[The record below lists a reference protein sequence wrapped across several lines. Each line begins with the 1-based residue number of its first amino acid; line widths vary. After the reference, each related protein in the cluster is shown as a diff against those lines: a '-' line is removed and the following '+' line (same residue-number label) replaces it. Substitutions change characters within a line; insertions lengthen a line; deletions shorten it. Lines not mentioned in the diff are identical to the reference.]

1 MPFTPSPT
9 PSTQPATQPNN
20 QAVIQILMVC
30 MGNICRSP
38 TAEGVLRAKV
48 AQAGLARQVVIDS
61 AGTHN
66 YHPGSPPDER
76 SQAHALR
83 RGIDLSPLR
92 ARQVRQD
99 DFADFDLILAMDW
112 DNLALLQVD
121 CPPQYVNKL
130 KLLMEFVYA
139 AQGTAQNAAQSV
151 SAVVPDPYHGGEAGF
166 EEVLDLVEVACDG
179 LVVYLRHSLAQNA

>member
-1 MPFTPSPT
+1 
-9 PSTQPATQPNN
+9 
-20 QAVIQILMVC
+20 MVC

-48 AQAGLARQVVIDS
+48 AQAGLGRQVVIDS

-92 ARQVRQD
+92 ARQVRED
-99 DFADFDLILAMDW
+99 DYADFDLILAMDW

-121 CPPQYVNKL
+121 CPPQYMNKL
-130 KLLMEFVYA
+130 KLLMEFAYA
-139 AQGTAQNAAQSV
+139 AQSAQQGASKSI
-151 SAVVPDPYHGGEAGF
+151 SAVVPDPYHGDAAGF
-166 EEVLDLVEVACDG
+166 EEVLDLVEMACDG
-179 LVVYLRHSLAQNA
+179 LVVYLKHCLAHNA

>member
-1 MPFTPSPT
+1 MS
-9 PSTQPATQPNN
+9 STQSDN
-20 QAVIQILMVC
+20 QAVIQVLMVC

-48 AQAGLARQVVIDS
+48 AQAGLGRQVVIDS

-92 ARQVRQD
+92 ARQVRGD

-121 CPPQYVNKL
+121 CPPPHMHKL
-130 KLLMEFVYA
+130 KLLMEFA
-139 AQGTAQNAAQSV
+139 HFMQGAAQSMPQTGGQGV
-151 SAVVPDPYHGGEAGF
+151 SQGLSAVVPDPYHGSVAGF
-166 EEVLDLVEVACDG
+166 EEVLDLVELACDG
-179 LVVYLRHSLAQNA
+179 LVVYLKHCLAQNA

>member
-1 MPFTPSPT
+1 MT
-9 PSTQPATQPNN
+9 STQPDT

-48 AQAGLARQVVIDS
+48 AQAGLGRQVVIDS

-66 YHPGSPPDER
+66 YHPGREPDER

-92 ARQVRQD
+92 ARQVRED

-121 CPPQYVNKL
+121 CPPQYMNKL
-130 KLLMEFVYA
+130 KLLMEFA
-139 AQGTAQNAAQSV
+139 HAAQSAQQGASHSI
-151 SAVVPDPYHGGEAGF
+151 SAVVPDPYYGGAAGF

-179 LVVYLRHSLAQNA
+179 LVVYLKHCLAQNA